1 MEHVAASGAPARRP
15 YPVPV
20 LQFTDSLTGEKVE
33 FTPRDPGRASIY
45 WCGPTVYDDP
55 HLGHARSTLA
65 FDVLV
70 RYLRWSDYDVC
81 AVSNITD
88 IDDKIINRAAA
99 EGSSEPEV
107 AGRYEASFIGQ
118 MDRLNVA
125 HPDLRPRA
133 TEYVDRMVEVIG
145 DLVDRGTAYTTASGV
160 YFDVD
165 RLDDYGALVGR
176 SVEDLREGAGA
187 RVEVDDDKDD
197 PLDFALWKAA
207 KPGEPTWDSPWGPG
221 RPGWHIECVA
231 MSLHLLGDGFDIHG
245 GGDDLVFPHHE
256 NERAEALG
264 CDRAFARHWVHN
276 GMVQVD
282 GEKMSKSL
290 GNFTTLDDLLN
301 TWDPRALRLLVLQ
314 THYRRTMEVGSTTL
328 DQSAAALA
336 RLDKFAD
343 RMAAADLPETGP
355 DADVVARFRS
365 AMDDDLG
372 SPQAL
377 AVIFDAVRDANRALD
392 AEDDATA
399 AGLHTAATHLAG
411 VLGLELGSAAAP
423 ARTDEDDAADAEIDD
438 LVDQRLVAKA
448 AKDYGRADHI
458 RDKLTARGIVLED
471 SARGTSW
478 HRG

>member
-1 MEHVAASGAPARRP
+1 MAGGP
-15 YPVPV
+15 YPDPV
-20 LQFTDSLTGEKVE
+20 LRFTDSLTGDKVD
-33 FTPRDPGRASIY
+33 FVPREEGKASVY
-45 WCGPTVYDDP
+45 WCGPTVYDVP

-65 FDVLV
+65 FDLLV
-70 RYLRWSDYDVC
+70 RYLRWTGLDVT

-88 IDDKIINRAAA
+88 IDDKIINRAAD
-99 EGSSEPEV
+99 EDSTEPEV
-107 AGRYEASFIGQ
+107 ASRYEATFIEQ

-133 TEYVDRMVEVIG
+133 TEYVDRMIEVIG
-145 DLVDRGTAYTTASGV
+145 ELVEREMAYTTDSGV

-165 RLDDYGALVGR
+165 RLEEYGALVGR
-176 SVEDLREGAGA
+176 SVDDLREGAGA
-187 RVEVDDDKDD
+187 RVDVDDDKAD

-264 CDRAFARHWVHN
+264 CGRSFARHWIHN

-290 GNFTTLDDLLN
+290 GNFTTLAGLLD

-314 THYRRTMEVGSTTL
+314 THYRRTMEIGSTTL

-336 RLDKFAD
+336 RLDKFAI
-343 RMAAADLPETGP
+343 RMAGADLPEAGP
-355 DADVVARFRS
+355 DADVVARFRA

-372 SPQAL
+372 APQAM

-392 AEDDATA
+392 AEDDAVA
-399 AGLHTAATHLAG
+399 AALSAAALELAG
-411 VLGLELGSAAAP
+411 VLGLVLGESAAP
-423 ARTDEDDAADAEIDD
+423 GGGGDSDDDAEIDA
-438 LVDQRLVAKA
+438 LVDRRLDAKA
-448 AKDYGRADHI
+448 KKNFGEADRI
-458 RDKLTARGIVLED
+458 RDELTARGVVLED
-471 SARGTSW
+471 TPRGTAW
-478 HRG
+478 RRG

>member
-1 MEHVAASGAPARRP
+1 MLR
-15 YPVPV
+15 
-20 LQFTDSLTGEKVE
+20 FTDSLTGEKAP
-33 FTPRDPGRASIY
+33 FTPREEGRVSVY

-70 RYLRWSDYDVC
+70 RYLRWSGYDVL

-88 IDDKIINRAAA
+88 IDDKIINRAAE
-99 EGSSEPEV
+99 EGTDEPAV
-107 AGRYEASFIGQ
+107 ATRFEASFISQ
-118 MDRLNVA
+118 MDRLNIA

-133 TEYVDRMVEVIG
+133 TEFVDRMVEVVA
-145 DLVDRGTAYTTASGV
+145 DLVEHGMAYTTDSGV

-165 RLDDYGALVGR
+165 RLDGYGALVGR
-176 SVEDLREGAGA
+176 SVDDLRDGAGA
-187 RVEVDDDKDD
+187 RVDVDDDKDD

-264 CDRAFARHWVHN
+264 CGRTFARYWVHN

-290 GNFTTLDDLLN
+290 DNFTTLSALLDA
-301 TWDPRALRLLVLQ
+301 WDPRVLRLVVLQ
-314 THYRRTMEVGSTTL
+314 THYRRTMEIGSTTL
-328 DQSAAALA
+328 DQASAALT

-343 RMAAADLPETGP
+343 RMAAADLPEAEADP
-355 DADVVARFRS
+355 DAVARFRE
-365 AMDDDLG
+365 AMNDDLG

-377 AVIFDAVRDANRALD
+377 AVVFDAVRDANRALD

-399 AGLHTAATHLAG
+399 ATLAAAVLELSAA
-411 VLGLELGSAAAP
+411 LGLKLGSSAAP
-423 ARTDEDDAADAEIDD
+423 ERADDGDTEEIDALVDRRLAARTARDFGEADRIRDD
-438 LVDQRLVAKA
+438 LA
-448 AKDYGRADHI
+448 
-458 RDKLTARGIVLED
+458 ARGIVLED
-471 SARGTSW
+471 GPQGTSW
-478 HRG
+478 HRV

>member
-1 MEHVAASGAPARRP
+1 MLR
-15 YPVPV
+15 
-20 LQFTDSLTGEKVE
+20 FTDSLTGEKAP
-33 FTPRDPGRASIY
+33 FTPREEGRVSVY

-70 RYLRWSDYDVC
+70 RYLRWSGYDVL

-88 IDDKIINRAAA
+88 IDDKIINRAAE
-99 EGSSEPEV
+99 EGTDEPAV
-107 AGRYEASFIGQ
+107 ATRFEASFIGQ
-118 MDRLNVA
+118 MDRLNIA

-133 TEYVDRMVEVIG
+133 TEFVDRMVEVVA
-145 DLVDRGTAYTTASGV
+145 DLVEHGMAYTTDSGV

-165 RLDDYGALVGR
+165 RLDGYGALVGR
-176 SVEDLREGAGA
+176 SVDDLRDGAGA

-264 CDRAFARHWVHN
+264 CGRTFARYWVHN

-290 GNFTTLDDLLN
+290 DNFTTLAALLDA
-301 TWDPRALRLLVLQ
+301 WDPRVLRLVVLQ
-314 THYRRTMEVGSTTL
+314 THYRRTMEIGSTTL
-328 DQSAAALA
+328 DQASAALT

-343 RMAAADLPETGP
+343 RMAAADLPEAEA
-355 DADVVARFRS
+355 DADAVARFRE

-377 AVIFDAVRDANRALD
+377 AVVFDAVRDANRALD

-399 AGLHTAATHLAG
+399 ATLAVAVLDLSAA
-411 VLGLELGSAAAP
+411 LGLKLGSSAAP
-423 ARTDEDDAADAEIDD
+423 ERADDGDTEEIDALVDRRLAARTARDFGEADRIREDLA
-438 LVDQRLVAKA
+438 
-448 AKDYGRADHI
+448 
-458 RDKLTARGIVLED
+458 ARGIVLED
-471 SARGTSW
+471 SPQGTSW
-478 HRG
+478 HRA

>member
-1 MEHVAASGAPARRP
+1 
-15 YPVPV
+15 V
-20 LQFTDSLTGEKVE
+20 LRFTDSLTGKKVE
-33 FTPRDPGRASIY
+33 FTPRDPGKASVY

-99 EGSSEPEV
+99 EGGSEPEV

-133 TEYVDRMVEVIG
+133 TEYVDKMVEIIA
-145 DLVDRGTAYTTASGV
+145 DLVDREMAYTTDSGV

-187 RVEVDDDKDD
+187 RVEVDDDKND

-264 CDRAFARHWVHN
+264 CGRAFARHWVHN
-276 GMVQVD
+276 AMVQVD

-343 RMAAADLPETGP
+343 RMAGSDLPEAEP
-355 DADVVARFRS
+355 DADVVTRFRT

-392 AEDDATA
+392 AEDDSTA
-399 AGLHTAATHLAG
+399 AELHAAAIELAG

-423 ARTDEDDAADAEIDD
+423 ARDVQDDAEAAEIDD
-438 LVDQRLVAKA
+438 LVDQRVAAKA
-448 AKDYGRADHI
+448 AKNYDKADRI
-458 RDKLTARGIVLED
+458 RDKLTARGIILED

>member
-1 MEHVAASGAPARRP
+1 MLR
-15 YPVPV
+15 
-20 LQFTDSLTGEKVE
+20 FTDSLTGEKAP
-33 FTPRDPGRASIY
+33 FTPREEGRVSVY

-70 RYLRWSDYDVC
+70 RYLRWSGYDVL

-88 IDDKIINRAAA
+88 IDDKIINRAAE
-99 EGSSEPEV
+99 EGTDEPAV
-107 AGRYEASFIGQ
+107 ATRFEASFIGQ
-118 MDRLNVA
+118 MDRLNIA

-133 TEYVDRMVEVIG
+133 TEFVDHMVEVVA
-145 DLVDRGTAYTTASGV
+145 DLVEHGMAYTTDSGV

-165 RLDDYGALVGR
+165 RLDGYGALVGR
-176 SVEDLREGAGA
+176 SVDDLRDGAGA

-264 CDRAFARHWVHN
+264 CGRTFARYWVHN

-290 GNFTTLDDLLN
+290 DNFTTLAALLDA
-301 TWDPRALRLLVLQ
+301 WDPRVLRLVVLQ
-314 THYRRTMEVGSTTL
+314 THYRRTMEIGSTTL
-328 DQSAAALA
+328 DQASAALT

-343 RMAAADLPETGP
+343 RMAAADLPEAEA
-355 DADVVARFRS
+355 DADAVARFRE

-377 AVIFDAVRDANRALD
+377 AVVFDAVRDANRALD

-399 AGLHTAATHLAG
+399 ATLAAAVLELSAA
-411 VLGLELGSAAAP
+411 LGLKLGSSAAP
-423 ARTDEDDAADAEIDD
+423 ERADDGDTEEIDA
-438 LVDQRLVAKA
+438 LVDRRLA
-448 AKDYGRADHI
+448 ARAARDFGEADRI
-458 RDKLTARGIVLED
+458 REDLAARGIVLED
-471 SARGTSW
+471 SPQGTSW
-478 HRG
+478 HRT

>member
-1 MEHVAASGAPARRP
+1 
-15 YPVPV
+15 V
-20 LQFTDSLTGEKVE
+20 LRFTDSLTGEKAP
-33 FTPRDPGRASIY
+33 FTPREEGRVSVY

-70 RYLRWSDYDVC
+70 RYLRWSGYDVL

-88 IDDKIINRAAA
+88 IDDKIINRAAE
-99 EGSSEPEV
+99 EGTDEPAV
-107 AGRYEASFIGQ
+107 ATRFEASFIGQ
-118 MDRLNVA
+118 MDRLNIA

-133 TEYVDRMVEVIG
+133 TEFVDRMVEVVA
-145 DLVDRGTAYTTASGV
+145 DLVEHGMAYTTDSGV

-165 RLDDYGALVGR
+165 RLDGYGALVGR
-176 SVEDLREGAGA
+176 SVDDLRDGAGA

-264 CDRAFARHWVHN
+264 CGRTFARYWVHN

-290 GNFTTLDDLLN
+290 DNFTTLAALLDA
-301 TWDPRALRLLVLQ
+301 WDPRVLRLVVLQ
-314 THYRRTMEVGSTTL
+314 THYRRTMEIGSTTL
-328 DQSAAALA
+328 DQASAALT

-343 RMAAADLPETGP
+343 RMAAADLPEAEA
-355 DADVVARFRS
+355 DADAVARFRE

-377 AVIFDAVRDANRALD
+377 AVVFDAVRDANRALD

-399 AGLHTAATHLAG
+399 ATLAVAVLDLSAA
-411 VLGLELGSAAAP
+411 LGLKLGSAAAP
-423 ARTDEDDAADAEIDD
+423 ERADDGDTEEIDALVDRRLAARTARDFGEADRIRDD
-438 LVDQRLVAKA
+438 LA
-448 AKDYGRADHI
+448 
-458 RDKLTARGIVLED
+458 ARGIVLED
-471 SARGTSW
+471 GPQGTSW
-478 HRG
+478 HRA

>member
-1 MEHVAASGAPARRP
+1 MLR
-15 YPVPV
+15 
-20 LQFTDSLTGEKVE
+20 FTDSLTGEKAP
-33 FTPRDPGRASIY
+33 FTPREEGRVSVY

-70 RYLRWSDYDVC
+70 RYLRWSGYDVL

-88 IDDKIINRAAA
+88 IDDKIINRAAE
-99 EGSSEPEV
+99 EGTDEPAV
-107 AGRYEASFIGQ
+107 ATRFEASFIGQ
-118 MDRLNVA
+118 MDRLNIA

-133 TEYVDRMVEVIG
+133 TEFVDRMVEVVA
-145 DLVDRGTAYTTASGV
+145 DLVEHGMAYTTDSGV

-165 RLDDYGALVGR
+165 RLDGYGALVGR
-176 SVEDLREGAGA
+176 SVGDLRDGAGA
-187 RVEVDDDKDD
+187 RVDVDDDKDD

-264 CDRAFARHWVHN
+264 CGRTFARYWVHN

-290 GNFTTLDDLLN
+290 DNFTTLAALLDA
-301 TWDPRALRLLVLQ
+301 WDPRVLRLVVLQ
-314 THYRRTMEVGSTTL
+314 THYRRTMEIGSTTL
-328 DQSAAALA
+328 DQASAALT

-343 RMAAADLPETGP
+343 RMAAADLPEAEA
-355 DADVVARFRS
+355 DADAVARFRE

-377 AVIFDAVRDANRALD
+377 AVVFDAVRDANRALD

-399 AGLHTAATHLAG
+399 ATLAAAVLELSAA
-411 VLGLELGSAAAP
+411 LGLKLGSSAAP
-423 ARTDEDDAADAEIDD
+423 ERADDGDTEEIDALVDRRLAARTARDFGEADRIRDD
-438 LVDQRLVAKA
+438 LA
-448 AKDYGRADHI
+448 
-458 RDKLTARGIVLED
+458 ARGIVLED
-471 SARGTSW
+471 GPQGTSW
-478 HRG
+478 HRA

>member
-1 MEHVAASGAPARRP
+1 MLR
-15 YPVPV
+15 
-20 LQFTDSLTGEKVE
+20 FTDSLTGEKAP
-33 FTPRDPGRASIY
+33 FTPREEGRVSVY

-70 RYLRWSDYDVC
+70 RYLRWSGYDVL

-88 IDDKIINRAAA
+88 IDDKIINRAAE
-99 EGSSEPEV
+99 EGTDEPAV
-107 AGRYEASFIGQ
+107 ATRFEASFIGQ
-118 MDRLNVA
+118 MDRLNIA

-133 TEYVDRMVEVIG
+133 TEFVDRMVEVVA
-145 DLVDRGTAYTTASGV
+145 DLVEHGMAYTTDSGV

-165 RLDDYGALVGR
+165 RLDGYGALVGR
-176 SVEDLREGAGA
+176 SVNDLRDGAGA
-187 RVEVDDDKDD
+187 RVDVDDDKDD

-264 CDRAFARHWVHN
+264 CGRTFARYWVHN

-290 GNFTTLDDLLN
+290 DNFTTLAALLDA
-301 TWDPRALRLLVLQ
+301 WDPRVLRLVVLQ
-314 THYRRTMEVGSTTL
+314 THYRRTMEIGSTTL
-328 DQSAAALA
+328 DQASAALT

-343 RMAAADLPETGP
+343 RMAAADLPEAEA
-355 DADVVARFRS
+355 DADAVARFRE

-377 AVIFDAVRDANRALD
+377 AVVFDAVRDANRALD

-399 AGLHTAATHLAG
+399 ATLAAAVLELSAA
-411 VLGLELGSAAAP
+411 LGLKLGSSAAP
-423 ARTDEDDAADAEIDD
+423 ERADDGDTEEIDA
-438 LVDQRLVAKA
+438 LVDRRLA
-448 AKDYGRADHI
+448 ARAARDFGEADRI
-458 RDKLTARGIVLED
+458 REDLAARGIVLED
-471 SARGTSW
+471 SPQGTSW
-478 HRG
+478 HRT

>member
-1 MEHVAASGAPARRP
+1 MLR
-15 YPVPV
+15 
-20 LQFTDSLTGEKVE
+20 FTDSLTGKKVE
-33 FTPRDPGRASIY
+33 FTPRDPGKASVY

-99 EGSSEPEV
+99 EGGSEPEV

-133 TEYVDRMVEVIG
+133 TEYVDKMVEIIA
-145 DLVDRGTAYTTASGV
+145 DLVDREMAYTTDSGV

-187 RVEVDDDKDD
+187 RVEVDDDKND

-264 CDRAFARHWVHN
+264 CGRAFARHWVHN
-276 GMVQVD
+276 AMVQVD

-343 RMAAADLPETGP
+343 RMAGSDLPEAEP
-355 DADVVARFRS
+355 DADVVTRFRT

-392 AEDDATA
+392 AEDDSTA
-399 AGLHTAATHLAG
+399 AELHAAAIELAG

-423 ARTDEDDAADAEIDD
+423 ARDAQDDAEAAEIDD
-438 LVDQRLVAKA
+438 LVDQRLAAKA
-448 AKDYGRADHI
+448 AKNYGKADRI
-458 RDKLTARGIVLED
+458 RDKLTARGIILED

>member
-1 MEHVAASGAPARRP
+1 MLR
-15 YPVPV
+15 
-20 LQFTDSLTGEKVE
+20 FTDSLTGEKAP
-33 FTPRDPGRASIY
+33 FTPREEGRVSVY

-70 RYLRWSDYDVC
+70 RYLRWSGYDVL

-88 IDDKIINRAAA
+88 IDDKIINRAAE
-99 EGSSEPEV
+99 EGTDEPAV
-107 AGRYEASFIGQ
+107 ATRFEASFISQ
-118 MDRLNVA
+118 MDRLNIA

-133 TEYVDRMVEVIG
+133 TEFVDRMVEVVA
-145 DLVDRGTAYTTASGV
+145 DLVEHGMAYTTDSGV

-165 RLDDYGALVGR
+165 RLDGYGALVGR
-176 SVEDLREGAGA
+176 SVGDLRDGAGA
-187 RVEVDDDKDD
+187 RVDVDDDKDD

-264 CDRAFARHWVHN
+264 CGRTFARYWVHN

-290 GNFTTLDDLLN
+290 DNFTTLAALLDA
-301 TWDPRALRLLVLQ
+301 WDPRVLRLVVLQ
-314 THYRRTMEVGSTTL
+314 THYRRTMEIGSTTL
-328 DQSAAALA
+328 DQASAALT

-343 RMAAADLPETGP
+343 RMAAADLPEAEA
-355 DADVVARFRS
+355 DADAVARFRE

-377 AVIFDAVRDANRALD
+377 AVVFDAVRDANRALD

-399 AGLHTAATHLAG
+399 ATLAAAVLDLSAA
-411 VLGLELGSAAAP
+411 LGLKLGSAAAP
-423 ARTDEDDAADAEIDD
+423 ERADDGDTEEIDALVDRRLAARTARDFGEAD
-438 LVDQRLVAKA
+438 R
-448 AKDYGRADHI
+448 I
-458 RDKLTARGIVLED
+458 RDALAARGIVLED
-471 SARGTSW
+471 GPQGTSW
-478 HRG
+478 HRA

>member
-1 MEHVAASGAPARRP
+1 MLR
-15 YPVPV
+15 
-20 LQFTDSLTGEKVE
+20 FTDSLTGEKAP
-33 FTPRDPGRASIY
+33 FTPREEGRVSVY

-70 RYLRWSDYDVC
+70 RYLRWSGYDVL

-88 IDDKIINRAAA
+88 IDDKIINRAAE
-99 EGSSEPEV
+99 EGTDEPAV
-107 AGRYEASFIGQ
+107 ATRFEASFISQ
-118 MDRLNVA
+118 MDRLNIA

-133 TEYVDRMVEVIG
+133 TEFVDRMVEVVA
-145 DLVDRGTAYTTASGV
+145 DLVEHGMAYTTDSGV

-165 RLDDYGALVGR
+165 RLDGYGALVGR
-176 SVEDLREGAGA
+176 SVDDLRDGAGA
-187 RVEVDDDKDD
+187 RVDVDDDKDD

-264 CDRAFARHWVHN
+264 CGRTFARYWVHN

-290 GNFTTLDDLLN
+290 DNFTTLAALLDA
-301 TWDPRALRLLVLQ
+301 WDPRVLRLVVLQ
-314 THYRRTMEVGSTTL
+314 THYRRTMEIGSTTL
-328 DQSAAALA
+328 DQASAALT

-343 RMAAADLPETGP
+343 RMAAADLPEAEADP
-355 DADVVARFRS
+355 DAVAQFRE

-377 AVIFDAVRDANRALD
+377 AVVFDAVRDANRALD

-399 AGLHTAATHLAG
+399 ATLAAAVLELSAA
-411 VLGLELGSAAAP
+411 LGLKLGSSAAP
-423 ARTDEDDAADAEIDD
+423 ERADDGDTEEIDALVDRRLAARTARDFGEADRIRDD
-438 LVDQRLVAKA
+438 LA
-448 AKDYGRADHI
+448 
-458 RDKLTARGIVLED
+458 ARGIVLED
-471 SARGTSW
+471 GPQGTSW
-478 HRG
+478 HRV

>member
-1 MEHVAASGAPARRP
+1 MLR
-15 YPVPV
+15 
-20 LQFTDSLTGEKVE
+20 FTDSLTGEKAP
-33 FTPRDPGRASIY
+33 FTPREEGRVSVY

-70 RYLRWSDYDVC
+70 RYLRWSGYDVL

-88 IDDKIINRAAA
+88 IDDKIINRAAE
-99 EGSSEPEV
+99 EGTDEPAV
-107 AGRYEASFIGQ
+107 ATRFEASFISQ
-118 MDRLNVA
+118 MDRLNIA

-133 TEYVDRMVEVIG
+133 TEFVDRMVEVVA
-145 DLVDRGTAYTTASGV
+145 DLVEHGMAYTTDSGV

-165 RLDDYGALVGR
+165 RLDGYGALVGR
-176 SVEDLREGAGA
+176 SVGDLRDGAGA
-187 RVEVDDDKDD
+187 RVDVDDDKDD

-264 CDRAFARHWVHN
+264 CGRTFAQYWVHN

-290 GNFTTLDDLLN
+290 DNFTTLAALLDA
-301 TWDPRALRLLVLQ
+301 WDPRVLRLVVLQ
-314 THYRRTMEVGSTTL
+314 THYRRTMEIGSTTL
-328 DQSAAALA
+328 DQASAALT

-343 RMAAADLPETGP
+343 RMAAADLPEAEA
-355 DADVVARFRS
+355 DADAVARFRE

-377 AVIFDAVRDANRALD
+377 AVVFDAVRDANRALD

-399 AGLHTAATHLAG
+399 ATLAAAVLDLSAA
-411 VLGLELGSAAAP
+411 LGLKLGSSAAP
-423 ARTDEDDAADAEIDD
+423 ERADDGDTEEIDALVDRRLAARTARDFGEAD
-438 LVDQRLVAKA
+438 R
-448 AKDYGRADHI
+448 I
-458 RDKLTARGIVLED
+458 RDALAARGIVLED
-471 SARGTSW
+471 GPQGTSW
-478 HRG
+478 HRA

>member
-1 MEHVAASGAPARRP
+1 MLR
-15 YPVPV
+15 
-20 LQFTDSLTGEKVE
+20 FTDSLTGEKAP
-33 FTPRDPGRASIY
+33 FTPREEGRVSVY

-70 RYLRWSDYDVC
+70 RYLRWSGYDVL

-88 IDDKIINRAAA
+88 IDDKIINRAAE
-99 EGSSEPEV
+99 EGTDEPAV
-107 AGRYEASFIGQ
+107 ATRFEASFISQ
-118 MDRLNVA
+118 MDRLNIA

-133 TEYVDRMVEVIG
+133 TEFVDRMVEVVA
-145 DLVDRGTAYTTASGV
+145 DLVEHGMAYTTDSGV

-165 RLDDYGALVGR
+165 RLDGYGALVGR
-176 SVEDLREGAGA
+176 SVGDLRDGAGA
-187 RVEVDDDKDD
+187 RVDVDDDKDD

-264 CDRAFARHWVHN
+264 CGRTFAQYWVHN

-290 GNFTTLDDLLN
+290 DNFTTLSALLDA
-301 TWDPRALRLLVLQ
+301 WDPRVLRLVVLQ
-314 THYRRTMEVGSTTL
+314 THYRRTMEIGSTTL
-328 DQSAAALA
+328 DQASAALT

-343 RMAAADLPETGP
+343 RMAAADLPEAEA
-355 DADVVARFRS
+355 DADAVARFRE

-377 AVIFDAVRDANRALD
+377 AVVFDAVRDANRALD

-399 AGLHTAATHLAG
+399 ATLAAAVLELSAA
-411 VLGLELGSAAAP
+411 LGLKLGSSAAP
-423 ARTDEDDAADAEIDD
+423 ERADDGDTEEIDALVDRRLAARTARDFDEADRIRDD
-438 LVDQRLVAKA
+438 LA
-448 AKDYGRADHI
+448 
-458 RDKLTARGIVLED
+458 ARGIVLED
-471 SARGTSW
+471 GPQGTSW
-478 HRG
+478 HRA

>member
-1 MEHVAASGAPARRP
+1 MLR
-15 YPVPV
+15 
-20 LQFTDSLTGEKVE
+20 FTDSLTGKKVE
-33 FTPRDPGRASIY
+33 FTPRDPGKASVY

-99 EGSSEPEV
+99 EGGSEPEV

-133 TEYVDRMVEVIG
+133 TEYVDKMVEIIA
-145 DLVDRGTAYTTASGV
+145 DLVDREMAYTTDSGV

-187 RVEVDDDKDD
+187 RVEVDDDKND

-264 CDRAFARHWVHN
+264 CGRAFARHWVHN
-276 GMVQVD
+276 AMVQVD

-343 RMAAADLPETGP
+343 RMAGSDLPEAEP
-355 DADVVARFRS
+355 DADVVTRFRT

-392 AEDDATA
+392 AEDDSTA
-399 AGLHTAATHLAG
+399 AELHAAAIELAG

-423 ARTDEDDAADAEIDD
+423 ARDVQDDAEAAEIDD
-438 LVDQRLVAKA
+438 LVDQRLAAKA
-448 AKDYGRADHI
+448 AKNYGKADRI
-458 RDKLTARGIVLED
+458 RDKLTARGIILED

>member
-1 MEHVAASGAPARRP
+1 MLR
-15 YPVPV
+15 
-20 LQFTDSLTGEKVE
+20 FTDSLTGKKVE
-33 FTPRDPGRASIY
+33 FTPRDPGKASVY

-99 EGSSEPEV
+99 EGGSEPEV

-133 TEYVDRMVEVIG
+133 TEYVDKMVEIIA
-145 DLVDRGTAYTTASGV
+145 DLVDREMAYTTDSGV

-187 RVEVDDDKDD
+187 RVEVDDDKND

-264 CDRAFARHWVHN
+264 CGRAFARHWVHN
-276 GMVQVD
+276 AMVQVD

-343 RMAAADLPETGP
+343 RMAGSDLPEAEP
-355 DADVVARFRS
+355 DADVVTRFRT

-392 AEDDATA
+392 AEDDSTA
-399 AGLHTAATHLAG
+399 AELHAAAIELAG

-423 ARTDEDDAADAEIDD
+423 ARDVQDDAEAAEIDD
-438 LVDQRLVAKA
+438 LVDQRVAAKA
-448 AKDYGRADHI
+448 AKNYDKADRI
-458 RDKLTARGIVLED
+458 RDKLTARGIILED

>member
-1 MEHVAASGAPARRP
+1 MLR
-15 YPVPV
+15 
-20 LQFTDSLTGEKVE
+20 FTDSLTGKKVE
-33 FTPRDPGRASIY
+33 FTPRDPGKASVY

-99 EGSSEPEV
+99 EGGSEPEV

-133 TEYVDRMVEVIG
+133 TEYVDKMVEIIA
-145 DLVDRGTAYTTASGV
+145 DLVDREMAYTTDSGV

-187 RVEVDDDKDD
+187 RVEVDDDKND

-264 CDRAFARHWVHN
+264 CGRAFARHWVHN
-276 GMVQVD
+276 AMVQVD

-343 RMAAADLPETGP
+343 RMAGSDLPEAEP
-355 DADVVARFRS
+355 DADVVTRFRTT
-365 AMDDDLG
+365 MDDDLG

-392 AEDDATA
+392 AEDDSTA
-399 AGLHTAATHLAG
+399 AELHAAAIELAG

-423 ARTDEDDAADAEIDD
+423 ARDVQDDAEAAEIDD
-438 LVDQRLVAKA
+438 LVDQRLAAKA
-448 AKDYGRADHI
+448 AKNYGKADRI
-458 RDKLTARGIVLED
+458 RDKLTARGIILED

>member
-1 MEHVAASGAPARRP
+1 MLR
-15 YPVPV
+15 
-20 LQFTDSLTGEKVE
+20 FTDSLTGEKAP
-33 FTPRDPGRASIY
+33 FTPREEGRVSVY

-70 RYLRWSDYDVC
+70 RYLRWSGYDVL

-88 IDDKIINRAAA
+88 IDDKIINRAAE
-99 EGSSEPEV
+99 EGTDEPAV
-107 AGRYEASFIGQ
+107 ATRFEASFISQ
-118 MDRLNVA
+118 MDRLNIA

-133 TEYVDRMVEVIG
+133 TEFVDRMVEVVA
-145 DLVDRGTAYTTASGV
+145 DLVEHGMAYTTDSGV

-165 RLDDYGALVGR
+165 RLDGYGALVGR
-176 SVEDLREGAGA
+176 SVGDLRDGAGA
-187 RVEVDDDKDD
+187 RVDVDDDKDD

-264 CDRAFARHWVHN
+264 CGRTFARYWVHN

-290 GNFTTLDDLLN
+290 DNFTTLSALLDA
-301 TWDPRALRLLVLQ
+301 WDPRVLRLVVLQ
-314 THYRRTMEVGSTTL
+314 THYRRTMEIGSTTL
-328 DQSAAALA
+328 DQASAALT

-343 RMAAADLPETGP
+343 RMAAADLPEAEA
-355 DADVVARFRS
+355 DADAVTRFRE

-377 AVIFDAVRDANRALD
+377 AVVFDAVRDANRALD

-399 AGLHTAATHLAG
+399 ATLAAAVLELSAA
-411 VLGLELGSAAAP
+411 LGLKLGSSAAP
-423 ARTDEDDAADAEIDD
+423 ERADDGDTEEIDALVDRRLAARTARDFDEADRIRDD
-438 LVDQRLVAKA
+438 LA
-448 AKDYGRADHI
+448 
-458 RDKLTARGIVLED
+458 ARGIVLED
-471 SARGTSW
+471 GPQGTSW
-478 HRG
+478 HRA

>member
-1 MEHVAASGAPARRP
+1 MLR
-15 YPVPV
+15 
-20 LQFTDSLTGEKVE
+20 FTDSLTGEKAP
-33 FTPRDPGRASIY
+33 FTPREEGRVSVY

-70 RYLRWSDYDVC
+70 RYLRWSGYDVL

-88 IDDKIINRAAA
+88 IDDKIINRAAE
-99 EGSSEPEV
+99 EGTDEPAV
-107 AGRYEASFIGQ
+107 ATRFEASFIGQ
-118 MDRLNVA
+118 MDRLNIA

-133 TEYVDRMVEVIG
+133 TEFVDRMVEVVA
-145 DLVDRGTAYTTASGV
+145 DLVEHGMAYTTDSGV

-165 RLDDYGALVGR
+165 RLDGYGALVGR
-176 SVEDLREGAGA
+176 SVGDLRDGAGA
-187 RVEVDDDKDD
+187 RVDVDDDKDD

-264 CDRAFARHWVHN
+264 CGRTFARYWVHN

-290 GNFTTLDDLLN
+290 DNFTTLAALLDA
-301 TWDPRALRLLVLQ
+301 WDPRVLRLVVLQ
-314 THYRRTMEVGSTTL
+314 THYRRTMEIGSTTL
-328 DQSAAALA
+328 DQASAALT

-343 RMAAADLPETGP
+343 RMAAADLPEAEA
-355 DADVVARFRS
+355 DADAVARFRE

-377 AVIFDAVRDANRALD
+377 AVVFDAVRDANRALD

-399 AGLHTAATHLAG
+399 ATLAAAVLDLSAA
-411 VLGLELGSAAAP
+411 LGLKLGSAAAP
-423 ARTDEDDAADAEIDD
+423 ERADDGDTEEIDALVDRRLAARTARDFGEADRIRDD
-438 LVDQRLVAKA
+438 LA
-448 AKDYGRADHI
+448 
-458 RDKLTARGIVLED
+458 ARGIVLED
-471 SARGTSW
+471 GPQGTSW
-478 HRG
+478 HRA

>member
-1 MEHVAASGAPARRP
+1 MLR
-15 YPVPV
+15 
-20 LQFTDSLTGEKVE
+20 FTDSLTGEKAP
-33 FTPRDPGRASIY
+33 FTPREEGRVSVY

-70 RYLRWSDYDVC
+70 RYLRWSGYDVL

-88 IDDKIINRAAA
+88 IDDKIINRAAE
-99 EGSSEPEV
+99 EGTDEPAV
-107 AGRYEASFIGQ
+107 ATRFEASFIGQ
-118 MDRLNVA
+118 MDRLNIA

-133 TEYVDRMVEVIG
+133 TEFVDRMVEVVA
-145 DLVDRGTAYTTASGV
+145 DLVEHGMAYTTDSGV

-165 RLDDYGALVGR
+165 RLDGYGALVGR
-176 SVEDLREGAGA
+176 SVDDLRDGAGA

-264 CDRAFARHWVHN
+264 CGRTFARYWVHN

-290 GNFTTLDDLLN
+290 DNFTTLAALLDA
-301 TWDPRALRLLVLQ
+301 WDPRVLRLVVLQ
-314 THYRRTMEVGSTTL
+314 THYRRTMEIGSTTL
-328 DQSAAALA
+328 DQASAALT

-343 RMAAADLPETGP
+343 RMAAADLPEAEA
-355 DADVVARFRS
+355 DADAVARFRE

-377 AVIFDAVRDANRALD
+377 AVVFDAVRDANRALD

-399 AGLHTAATHLAG
+399 ATLAVAVLDLSAALGLKLGSTAAPERADDGDTEEIDALVDRRLA
-411 VLGLELGSAAAP
+411 
-423 ARTDEDDAADAEIDD
+423 ARTARDFGEADRIRDD
-438 LVDQRLVAKA
+438 LA
-448 AKDYGRADHI
+448 
-458 RDKLTARGIVLED
+458 ARGIVLED
-471 SARGTSW
+471 SPQSTSW
-478 HRG
+478 HRA

>member
-1 MEHVAASGAPARRP
+1 MLR
-15 YPVPV
+15 
-20 LQFTDSLTGEKVE
+20 FTDSLTGDKVD
-33 FTPRDPGRASIY
+33 FVPREEGKASVY
-45 WCGPTVYDDP
+45 WCGPTVYDVP

-70 RYLRWSDYDVC
+70 RYLRWTGLDVT

-88 IDDKIINRAAA
+88 IDDKIINRAAD

-107 AGRYEASFIGQ
+107 ASRFEATFVEQ
-118 MDRLNVA
+118 MDRLNIA

-145 DLVDRGTAYTTASGV
+145 ELVEREMAYTTVSGV

-165 RLDDYGALVGR
+165 RLDEYGALVGR
-176 SVEDLREGAGA
+176 SVDDLREGAGA
-187 RVEVDDDKDD
+187 RVDVDDDKAD
-197 PLDFALWKAA
+197 PLDFALWKSA
-207 KPGEPTWDSPWGPG
+207 KPGEPIWDSPWGPG

-231 MSLHLLGDGFDIHG
+231 MSLHLLGDDFDIHG

-264 CDRAFARHWVHN
+264 CGRSFARHWIHN

-290 GNFTTLDDLLN
+290 GNFTTLAELLDA
-301 TWDPRALRLLVLQ
+301 WDPRALRLLVLQ
-314 THYRRTMEVGSTTL
+314 THYRRTMEIGPTTL
-328 DQSAAALA
+328 DQAAAALA

-343 RMAAADLPETGP
+343 RMAAADLP
-355 DADVVARFRS
+355 DAGTDVDVVDRFQA

-377 AVIFDAVRDANRALD
+377 AIIFDAVRDANRALD
-392 AEDDATA
+392 AEDDGAAAALTA
-399 AGLHTAATHLAG
+399 AALELASA
-411 VLGLELGSAAAP
+411 LGLALGRDSAPGGSGGAA
-423 ARTDEDDAADAEIDD
+423 DEGEDAEIDE
-438 LVDQRLVAKA
+438 LVDRRLA
-448 AKDYGRADHI
+448 ARESRDFAEADRI
-458 RDKLTARGIVLED
+458 RDELAARGIALED
-471 SARGTSW
+471 TPHGTSW
-478 HRG
+478 RRG

>member
-1 MEHVAASGAPARRP
+1 MLR
-15 YPVPV
+15 
-20 LQFTDSLTGEKVE
+20 FTDSLTGEKAP
-33 FTPRDPGRASIY
+33 FTPREEGRVSVY

-70 RYLRWSDYDVC
+70 RYLRWSGYDVL

-88 IDDKIINRAAA
+88 IDDKIINRAAE
-99 EGSSEPEV
+99 EGTDEPAV
-107 AGRYEASFIGQ
+107 ATRFEASFIGQ
-118 MDRLNVA
+118 MDRLNIA

-133 TEYVDRMVEVIG
+133 TEFVDHMVEVVA
-145 DLVDRGTAYTTASGV
+145 DLVEHGMAYTTDSGV

-165 RLDDYGALVGR
+165 RLDGYGALVGR
-176 SVEDLREGAGA
+176 SVDDLRDGAGA

-264 CDRAFARHWVHN
+264 CGRTFARYWVHN

-290 GNFTTLDDLLN
+290 DNFTTLSALLDA
-301 TWDPRALRLLVLQ
+301 WDPRVLRLVVLQ
-314 THYRRTMEVGSTTL
+314 THYRRTMEIGSTTL
-328 DQSAAALA
+328 DQASAALT

-343 RMAAADLPETGP
+343 RMAAADLPEAEA
-355 DADVVARFRS
+355 DADAVARFRE

-377 AVIFDAVRDANRALD
+377 AVVFDAVRDANRALD

-399 AGLHTAATHLAG
+399 ATLAAAVLDLSAA
-411 VLGLELGSAAAP
+411 LGLKLGSSAAP
-423 ARTDEDDAADAEIDD
+423 ERADDGDTEEIDALVDRRLAARTARDFGEADRIRDD
-438 LVDQRLVAKA
+438 LA
-448 AKDYGRADHI
+448 
-458 RDKLTARGIVLED
+458 ARGIVLED
-471 SARGTSW
+471 SPQSTSW
-478 HRG
+478 HRA

>member
-1 MEHVAASGAPARRP
+1 MLR
-15 YPVPV
+15 
-20 LQFTDSLTGEKVE
+20 FTDSLTGKKVE
-33 FTPRDPGRASIY
+33 FTPRDPGKASVY

-99 EGSSEPEV
+99 EGGSEPEV

-133 TEYVDRMVEVIG
+133 TEYVDKMVEIIA
-145 DLVDRGTAYTTASGV
+145 DLVDREMAYTTDSGV

-187 RVEVDDDKDD
+187 RVEVDDDKND

-264 CDRAFARHWVHN
+264 CGRAFARHWVHN
-276 GMVQVD
+276 AMVQVD

-328 DQSAAALA
+328 AQSAAALA

-343 RMAAADLPETGP
+343 RMAGSDLPEAEP
-355 DADVVARFRS
+355 DADVVTRFRT

-392 AEDDATA
+392 AEDDSTA
-399 AGLHTAATHLAG
+399 AELHAAAIELAG

-423 ARTDEDDAADAEIDD
+423 ARDVQDDAEAAEIDD
-438 LVDQRLVAKA
+438 LVDQRLAAKA
-448 AKDYGRADHI
+448 AKNYGKADRI
-458 RDKLTARGIVLED
+458 RDNLTARGIILED

>member
-1 MEHVAASGAPARRP
+1 MLR
-15 YPVPV
+15 
-20 LQFTDSLTGEKVE
+20 FTDSLTGEKAP
-33 FTPRDPGRASIY
+33 FTPREEGRVSVY

-70 RYLRWSDYDVC
+70 RYLRWSGYDVL

-88 IDDKIINRAAA
+88 IDDKIINRAAE
-99 EGSSEPEV
+99 EGTDEPAV
-107 AGRYEASFIGQ
+107 ATRFEASFISQ
-118 MDRLNVA
+118 MDRLNIA

-133 TEYVDRMVEVIG
+133 TEFVDRMVEVVA
-145 DLVDRGTAYTTASGV
+145 DLVEHGMAYTTDSGV

-165 RLDDYGALVGR
+165 RLDGYGALVGR
-176 SVEDLREGAGA
+176 SVDDLRDGAGA
-187 RVEVDDDKDD
+187 RVDVDDDKDD

-264 CDRAFARHWVHN
+264 CGRTFARYWVHN

-290 GNFTTLDDLLN
+290 DNFTTLSALLDA
-301 TWDPRALRLLVLQ
+301 WDPRVLRLVVLQ
-314 THYRRTMEVGSTTL
+314 THYRRTMEIGSTTL
-328 DQSAAALA
+328 DQASAALT

-343 RMAAADLPETGP
+343 RMAAAALPEAEADP
-355 DADVVARFRS
+355 DAVAQFRE

-377 AVIFDAVRDANRALD
+377 AVVFDAVRDANRALD

-399 AGLHTAATHLAG
+399 ATLAAAVLELSAA
-411 VLGLELGSAAAP
+411 LGLKLGSSAAP
-423 ARTDEDDAADAEIDD
+423 ERADDGDTEEIDALVDRRLAARTARDFGEADRIRDD
-438 LVDQRLVAKA
+438 LA
-448 AKDYGRADHI
+448 
-458 RDKLTARGIVLED
+458 ARGIVLED
-471 SARGTSW
+471 GPQGTSW
-478 HRG
+478 HRV

>member
-1 MEHVAASGAPARRP
+1 MLR
-15 YPVPV
+15 
-20 LQFTDSLTGEKVE
+20 FTDSLTGEKVE
-33 FTPRDPGRASIY
+33 FTPRDPGKASIY

-99 EGSSEPEV
+99 EGGSEPEV

-133 TEYVDRMVEVIG
+133 TEYVDKMVEIIA
-145 DLVDRGTAYTTASGV
+145 DLVDREMAYTTDSGV

-187 RVEVDDDKDD
+187 RVEVDDDKND

-264 CDRAFARHWVHN
+264 CGRAFARHWVHN
-276 GMVQVD
+276 AMVQVD

-343 RMAAADLPETGP
+343 RMAGSDLPEAEP
-355 DADVVARFRS
+355 DADVVTRFRT

-392 AEDDATA
+392 AEDDSTA
-399 AGLHTAATHLAG
+399 AELHAAAIELAG

-423 ARTDEDDAADAEIDD
+423 ARDVQDDAEAAEIDD
-438 LVDQRLVAKA
+438 LVDQRLAAKA
-448 AKDYGRADHI
+448 AKNYGKADRI
-458 RDKLTARGIVLED
+458 RDKLTARGIILED

>member
-1 MEHVAASGAPARRP
+1 MLR
-15 YPVPV
+15 
-20 LQFTDSLTGEKVE
+20 FTDSLTGKKVE
-33 FTPRDPGRASIY
+33 FTPRDPGRASVY

-70 RYLRWSDYDVC
+70 RYLRWSGYDVC

-99 EGSSEPEV
+99 EGSSEPDV
-107 AGRYEASFIGQ
+107 AHRFETSFIGQ

-145 DLVDRGTAYTTASGV
+145 DLVDQGMAYTTDSGV

-187 RVEVDDDKDD
+187 RVEVDDDKAD

-264 CDRAFARHWVHN
+264 CGRAFARHWVHN

-343 RMAAADLPETGP
+343 RMAGADLPEADP
-355 DADVVARFRS
+355 DADVMNRFR
-365 AMDDDLG
+365 AVMDDDLG

-392 AEDDATA
+392 AEDDSTA
-399 AGLHTAATHLAG
+399 AGLHAAAIHLAG

-448 AKDYGRADHI
+448 AKDYGRADRI

>member
-1 MEHVAASGAPARRP
+1 MLR
-15 YPVPV
+15 
-20 LQFTDSLTGEKVE
+20 FTDSLTGEKAP
-33 FTPRDPGRASIY
+33 FTPREEGRVSVY

-70 RYLRWSDYDVC
+70 RYLRWSGYDVL

-88 IDDKIINRAAA
+88 IDDKIINRAAE
-99 EGSSEPEV
+99 EGTDEPAV
-107 AGRYEASFIGQ
+107 ATRFEASFIGQ
-118 MDRLNVA
+118 MDRLNIA

-133 TEYVDRMVEVIG
+133 TEFVDRMVEVVA
-145 DLVDRGTAYTTASGV
+145 DLVEHGMAYTTDSGV

-165 RLDDYGALVGR
+165 RLDGYGALVGR
-176 SVEDLREGAGA
+176 SVGDLRDGAGA
-187 RVEVDDDKDD
+187 RVDVDDDKDD

-264 CDRAFARHWVHN
+264 CGRTFARYWVHN

-290 GNFTTLDDLLN
+290 DNFTTLAALLDA
-301 TWDPRALRLLVLQ
+301 WDPRVLRLVVLQ
-314 THYRRTMEVGSTTL
+314 THYRRTMEIGSTTL
-328 DQSAAALA
+328 DQASAALT

-343 RMAAADLPETGP
+343 RMAAADLPEAEADP
-355 DADVVARFRS
+355 DAVAQFRE

-377 AVIFDAVRDANRALD
+377 AVVFDAVRDANRALD

-399 AGLHTAATHLAG
+399 ATLAAAVLELSAA
-411 VLGLELGSAAAP
+411 LGLKLGSSAAP
-423 ARTDEDDAADAEIDD
+423 ERADDGDTEEIDALVDRRLAARTARDFGEADRIRDD
-438 LVDQRLVAKA
+438 LA
-448 AKDYGRADHI
+448 
-458 RDKLTARGIVLED
+458 ARGIVLED
-471 SARGTSW
+471 SPQGTSW
-478 HRG
+478 HRA